1 MKSKEDIFLCAN
13 CSLVLDKE
21 DIECCDN
28 LSLGKMF
35 CKDCLFTKFSKL
47 TGFNIEDLESYLQ
60 LDNEK
65 FFNKMEV
72 IKKKLSDTFKQ
83 YGEFERY

>member
-1 MKSKEDIFLCAN
+1 MLCKS
-13 CSLVLDKE
+13 
-21 DIECCDN
+21 
-28 LSLGKMF
+28 
-35 CKDCLFTKFSKL
+35 CLFAKFSKL

-65 FFNKMEV
+65 FFNKMEI

-83 YGEFERY
+83 YGEFERH